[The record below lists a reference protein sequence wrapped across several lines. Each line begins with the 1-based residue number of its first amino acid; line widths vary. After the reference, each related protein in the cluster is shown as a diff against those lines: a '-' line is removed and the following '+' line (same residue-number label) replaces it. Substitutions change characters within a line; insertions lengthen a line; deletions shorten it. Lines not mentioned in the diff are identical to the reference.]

1 VNCLC
6 TATNW
11 PFGLFTEMHNSSSWI
26 STMLSTDCFWRRQKR
41 PRYAAVIRPTPTVSA
56 LSPASTS
63 RLAATR
69 TLYRLGVVAAFVER
83 PPRVPS
89 ATRRIAHS
97 VVAGRWQATS
107 IFQSRN
113 DVRPIARSTIIA
125 SANATRHIQRESK
138 MLPFWG
144 TSWRKIPASP
154 TAKDFN
160 YNFTCLLVS

>member
-1 VNCLC
+1 
-6 TATNW
+6 
-11 PFGLFTEMHNSSSWI
+11 MHNSSSWI

-41 PRYAAVIRPTPTVSA
+41 PRYAAVIRPTPTDSA

-89 ATRRIAHS
+89 ATRRIADS

-107 IFQSRN
+107 IFQTRN

-125 SANATRHIQRESK
+125 SANATRHIQRVSQKCYPSEVFLGGK
-138 MLPFWG
+138 FPH
-144 TSWRKIPASP
+144 PP